1 MARTFFSLSIGFDFV
16 TMQRALP
23 YPIKLTDDVKQRK
36 QNIADS
42 YIEGKESKRVSL
54 LFLVYA
60 RTDLSVPRDYKK
72 ICGQVFTSSTQ
83 QIKGSLSK
91 HDDDGSANVI
101 GKCEFAFLQSFFN
114 YSNSLCLKKVF

>member
-1 MARTFFSLSIGFDFV
+1 
-16 TMQRALP
+16 MQRALP
-23 YPIKLTDDVKQRK
+23 YPIKLTDDIKQRK
-36 QNIADS
+36 QNIAES

-83 QIKGSLSK
+83 QIIRELKQTRRRRKRERHLK
-91 HDDDGSANVI
+91 MRLRVSANI
-101 GKCEFAFLQSFFN
+101 LQPFKLIMPEKRAPTIPELN
-114 YSNSLCLKKVF
+114 

>member
-60 RTDLSVPRDYKK
+60 RTDLSVPRDYKN
-72 ICGQVFTSSTQ
+72 ICSQVFTSSTQ
-83 QIKGSLSK
+83 QYR
-91 HDDDGSANVI
+91 
-101 GKCEFAFLQSFFN
+101 E
-114 YSNSLCLKKVF
+114 LKKQRRQQQRHKTMISLVKRS

>member
-1 MARTFFSLSIGFDFV
+1 MARTFFPLSIGFDFV

-23 YPIKLTDDVKQRK
+23 YPIKLTDDLKQRK

-54 LFLVYA
+54 LFLAYA

-72 ICGQVFTSSTQ
+72 ICG
-83 QIKGSLSK
+83 
-91 HDDDGSANVI
+91 
-101 GKCEFAFLQSFFN
+101 
-114 YSNSLCLKKVF
+114 